1 MKMKIV
7 RKIDQLGRIV
17 IPKDVRESLNIHLG
31 DTVEIYVEN
40 NCVMLKKKSME
51 PQSDTI
57 LS

>member
-1 MKMKIV
+1 MKIV

-51 PQSDTI
+51 QQSDTI